1 MACQVIAHL
10 TLRRGALYPIE
21 LLAHLA
27 SAYSPFILAYR
38 WETVNEKPLP
48 RSDYPVP
55 AATRPKSVDGGR
67 ALGYT
72 KGNKGGDGMQVE
84 VKLDPERKEI
94 GIVILAPAPSPEV
107 EELVRRLEAE
117 QLSPLRGWQEDT
129 LTLLPQ
135 SQVVRCYAQDKRV
148 YAAVDG
154 GAVYLLQ
161 ERLYELEEQ
170 LDRHRFVRISNGEII
185 NLDKVTA
192 VDLSLTGT
200 IRMTLGEAGY
210 AYVSRRY
217 VKKIKETLKVERRR
231 PR

>member
-1 MACQVIAHL
+1 
-10 TLRRGALYPIE
+10 
-21 LLAHLA
+21 
-27 SAYSPFILAYR
+27 
-38 WETVNEKPLP
+38 
-48 RSDYPVP
+48 
-55 AATRPKSVDGGR
+55 
-67 ALGYT
+67 
-72 KGNKGGDGMQVE
+72 MQVE

-94 GIVILAPAPSPEV
+94 GIVVLAPAPSPEV

-129 LTLLPQ
+129 MTPLSQ
-135 SQVVRCYAQDKRV
+135 SQVVRCYTQDKRV

-154 GAVYLLQ
+154 GAIYLLQ

-170 LDRHRFVRISNGEII
+170 LDRRSFVRISNGEII

-200 IRMTLGEAGY
+200 IRMTLGKAGH

-217 VKKIKETLKVERRR
+217 VKKIKETLKLERRR
-231 PR
+231 TR

>member
-1 MACQVIAHL
+1 
-10 TLRRGALYPIE
+10 
-21 LLAHLA
+21 
-27 SAYSPFILAYR
+27 
-38 WETVNEKPLP
+38 
-48 RSDYPVP
+48 
-55 AATRPKSVDGGR
+55 
-67 ALGYT
+67 
-72 KGNKGGDGMQVE
+72 MQVE

-135 SQVVRCYAQDKRV
+135 SLVVRCYAQDKRV

-217 VKKIKETLKVERRR
+217 VKKIKETLKLERRR
-231 PR
+231 SR

>member
-1 MACQVIAHL
+1 
-10 TLRRGALYPIE
+10 
-21 LLAHLA
+21 
-27 SAYSPFILAYR
+27 
-38 WETVNEKPLP
+38 
-48 RSDYPVP
+48 
-55 AATRPKSVDGGR
+55 
-67 ALGYT
+67 
-72 KGNKGGDGMQVE
+72 MQVE

-94 GIVILAPAPSPEV
+94 GIVVLAPAPSPEV

-129 LTLLPQ
+129 MTPLSQ
-135 SQVVRCYAQDKRV
+135 SQVVRCYTQDKRV

-154 GAVYLLQ
+154 GAIYLLQ

-170 LDRHRFVRISNGEII
+170 LDRRSFVRISNGEII

-200 IRMTLGEAGY
+200 IRMTLGEAGH

-217 VKKIKETLKVERRR
+217 VKKIKETLKLERRR
-231 PR
+231 TR

>member
-1 MACQVIAHL
+1 
-10 TLRRGALYPIE
+10 
-21 LLAHLA
+21 
-27 SAYSPFILAYR
+27 
-38 WETVNEKPLP
+38 
-48 RSDYPVP
+48 
-55 AATRPKSVDGGR
+55 
-67 ALGYT
+67 
-72 KGNKGGDGMQVE
+72 MQVE

-94 GIVILAPAPSPEV
+94 GIVVLAPAPSPELD
-107 EELVRRLEAE
+107 ELVRRLEAE

-129 LTLLPQ
+129 MTLLPQ
-135 SQVVRCYAQDKRV
+135 SQLVRCYAQDKRV

-154 GAVYLLQ
+154 GAVYLLR

-170 LDRHRFVRISNGEII
+170 LDRGKFVRISNGEII

-217 VKKIKETLKVERRR
+217 VKKIKEALQLERRR
-231 PR
+231 TR